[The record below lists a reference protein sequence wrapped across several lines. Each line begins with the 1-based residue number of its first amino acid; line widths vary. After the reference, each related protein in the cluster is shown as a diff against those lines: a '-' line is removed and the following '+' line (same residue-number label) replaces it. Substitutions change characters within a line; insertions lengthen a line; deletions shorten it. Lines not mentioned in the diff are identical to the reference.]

1 MTKTPAK
8 PLATY
13 RVQAPTLPESIGQG
27 EPPTALVIV
36 VGTRRYELPYGT
48 LVKAS
53 ATCDP
58 EGGVANLSA
67 SPPLVRTSI
76 IDAHEG
82 AFVLVAPPP
91 AASPDPDPEPSDEGG
106 DTASTPS

>member
-67 SPPLVRTSI
+67 SPPLVRCAI
-76 IDAHEG
+76 IDEHAG

-91 AASPDPDPEPSDEGG
+91 TAALDPDPEPPEEGG
-106 DTASTPS
+106 DTDSNPA